1 MKLASKFI
9 LALIIGIC
17 VVVTVNAYVR
27 AKSEFAH
34 LEASMRGNHR
44 DLGLTLAVAVN
55 DLWGFAGEKRA
66 LDYVEEI
73 NRRRPGIDI
82 RWVWPDAPKG
92 DPYAPLVSREK
103 LASLSTGEM
112 VAWMDRN
119 ASTFYTYTP
128 VKVEATRTG
137 AIELA
142 ESLAGEMEH
151 EREVI
156 QNRLIGTLATLAV
169 FVFLV
174 AALGIWFVGRPI
186 QTLIQK
192 ARRVGAGDLTGPLEL
207 HQRDE
212 LSELARELNSMC
224 DRLTEAR
231 ENLAAETS
239 ARIATIEQLRHAERL
254 KTLGTLA
261 SGIAHELGNP
271 LNVALAR
278 TNLISSGSAR
288 GEEAVANS
296 RVIAEQLDRMTRIIR
311 QLLDFARP
319 HSPKR
324 ARMNLFQVTRQTLDL
339 LGPLA
344 QKRGVHL
351 HLSDG
356 EMPIVADIDPDQ
368 FQQVITN
375 LVVNGIQSIKEAG
388 NVNVHIERVQT
399 RPPQDQGKPE
409 GEYIRLSVRDEGEG
423 IPPENLPRLFE
434 PFFTTKRVGEGTGLG
449 LSVSYGIVRE
459 HGGWIAAESRVGAGS
474 CFSVYIPS
482 LR

>member
-9 LALIIGIC
+9 LALVLGIC
-17 VVVTVNAYVR
+17 VVVTVNAYIR
-27 AKSEFAH
+27 AQSEFAH
-34 LEASMRGNHR
+34 LEAGLKADHH
-44 DLGLTLAVAVN
+44 DLGLTLAIAVK
-55 DLWGFAGEKRA
+55 DLWSFAGEKRV
-66 LDYVEEI
+66 LDFVEEI
-73 NRRRPGIDI
+73 NRGRPEIGI
-82 RWVWPDAPKG
+82 RWVWPDAPAG
-92 DPYAPLVSREK
+92 SPNAPIVPREK
-103 LASLSTGEM
+103 LAPLSSGEM
-112 VAWMDRN
+112 VDWMDRD
-119 ASTFYTYTP
+119 ASYFYSYAP
-128 VKVEATRTG
+128 VKVDGTRTG
-137 AIELA
+137 AIELT
-142 ESLAGEMEH
+142 ESLARERQH

-156 QNRLIGTLATLAV
+156 QNRLIGTVGTLSV
-169 FVFLV
+169 FLFLV
-174 AALGIWFVGRPI
+174 AALGFWFVGRPI
-186 QTLIQK
+186 QALIQK

-224 DRLTEAR
+224 LRLTEAR
-231 ENLAAETS
+231 EKLAAETS

-254 KTLGTLA
+254 KTVGTLA

-278 TNLISSGSAR
+278 TNMISSGSAQ
-288 GEEAVANS
+288 GEAAVANS
-296 RVIAEQLDRMTRIIR
+296 RLIGDQLDRMTKIIR

-324 ARMNLFQVTRQTLDL
+324 ARINLSQVTRQTLDL
-339 LGPLA
+339 LGPIA
-344 QKRGVHL
+344 KKRGAHL

-356 EMPIVADIDPDQ
+356 EMHILADIDPDQ

-375 LVVNGIQSIKEAG
+375 LVVNGIQSMKDGG
-388 NVNVHIERVQT
+388 NVNVQIQWVQT
-399 RPPQDQGKPE
+399 KPPHDHGGPE

-482 LR
+482 GR